1 MLKRILLSLMIT
13 LLIFITGCWNSR
25 ELDTLAIVV
34 GMGIDK
40 FNDQY
45 KVSVQVVEPSEV
57 AGKKGGGAAPVV
69 TYQATGRSIF
79 EALRRMTTV
88 SPRKMYMSHLRI
100 LIFGESLAR
109 EGIGNALDFLS
120 RDHEVRTD
128 FYIVVARQTNAEDA
142 LRVLTH
148 LEKIPAYK
156 IFTTLKTS
164 EVEWAPTTTVT
175 LDRLITE
182 LVSEGRHPVLTGLRI
197 EGEQETGGSKKNIET
212 IDSPVKLYNSGMAVF
227 KGDKQI
233 GWLNED
239 ESATFTFVS
248 DRIKSTAGS
257 VSCPQ
262 GEGKVTIEVIRSK
275 TKVKGSVSDGQPRID
290 IEINP
295 EVSAAEVQCAVDLTE
310 TETITTLEKL
320 LNQKLEEYIKTNI
333 RRVQKNFK
341 TDIFGFGEV
350 IYRSDPKAWSKL
362 KDNWNQTFANIPVT
376 VKVTHK
382 IRRLGTLSN
391 SFVKE
396 MNYEMR

>member
-1 MLKRILLSLMIT
+1 MVKRILLSLMIT
-13 LLIFITGCWNSR
+13 MLIFVTGCWNSR

-40 FNDQY
+40 SGDQY

-57 AGKKGGGAAPVV
+57 AGKKGAGAAPVV
-69 TYQATGRSIF
+69 TYQATGTSIF
-79 EALRRMTTV
+79 EALRRITTV

-128 FYIVVARQTNAEDA
+128 FYIVVARQVNAEDA
-142 LRVLTH
+142 LKVLTH
-148 LEKIPAYK
+148 LEKIPSFK
-156 IFTTLKTS
+156 IFTMLKTS
-164 EVEWAPTTTVT
+164 EVAWAPTTTVT

-182 LVSEGRHPVLTGLRI
+182 LVSEGRHPVITGLRV

-227 KGDKQI
+227 RGDKQI

-239 ESATFTFVS
+239 ESTTFTFIRDEV
-248 DRIKSTAGS
+248 KSTVGS
-257 VSCPQ
+257 ISCPE
-262 GEGKVTIEVIRSK
+262 GEGKISVEVIRSK
-275 TKVKGSVSDGQPRID
+275 TKVKGSVNDGQPRID
-290 IEINP
+290 IEIRP
-295 EVSAAEVQCAVDLTE
+295 EVSVAEVQCSVDLTKA
-310 TETITTLEKL
+310 ETITLLENL
-320 LNQKLEEYIKTNI
+320 VDRKLEDYIKTNI
-333 RRVQKNFK
+333 KRVQKNFK
-341 TDIFGFGEV
+341 VDIFGFGEV
-350 IYRSDPKAWSKL
+350 IHRSDPKEWNRL
-362 KDNWNQTFANIPVT
+362 KNNWDQTFINIPVT

-391 SFVKE
+391 SFIKQ
-396 MNYEMR
+396 MSY